1 MHNGQVYIQIPMLK
15 TQNRIYIPPLA
26 QLMCFH
32 EMKGSIYHFDP
43 VVVMTYRTLD
53 TLMPSLFV
61 EPGVLNVVVGSDNVG
76 LRQGI
81 SERIFRLTFSEL
93 EPPSKADRRR
103 SSAWVSDFCRSCSFQ
118 QFYGFEPVARA
129 RIKSK
134 STTQP

>member
-1 MHNGQVYIQIPMLK
+1 
-15 TQNRIYIPPLA
+15 
-26 QLMCFH
+26 MCFH
-32 EMKGSIYHFDP
+32 EMKRSIYHFDP

-81 SERIFRLTFSEL
+81 SEIFRLTFSEL
-93 EPPSKADRRR
+93 EPCRDRRR
-103 SSAWVSDFCRSCSFQ
+103 SSAVSDFCRSRHGSSFQ

-129 RIKSK
+129 WIKSK
-134 STTQP
+134 STKQP